1 MPLNTDIKILLVEDA
16 AVMRKMEL
24 KTLKSLGFENVVEAV
39 DGQNAIDILQ
49 SEKNIELIIS
59 DWNMPVKSGFDLLV
73 WVRNTTEFTKLPF
86 LMATGRGEKKEIAKA
101 ESAGV
106 SSFISKPFDANELSV
121 KIEEAFGVKEVQ
133 SKKSSHTIQQ
143 SGSGKVVLK
152 IGHIQITDHLVLG
165 ILKHLIKSGELQPQT
180 FELETRCLSSWNPV
194 ADSLEKGE
202 LDGACVLAPIAMD
215 LFSYGVPIKLI
226 LFAHRNGSIFVRNKK
241 GGQYVEPYQAFF
253 RNKSFLLPHLMSI
266 HHILAHMFFT
276 GIGLNPGYAGEAGV
290 DVSFEVVP
298 PVKMPEILAS
308 NEKACGYLV
317 AEPLGTKAIASGI
330 AELQFISSEIWDNHP
345 CCVVTVQKDL
355 TEQYPQ
361 VIQEFTKMLV
371 YAGKFIAQKPGLA
384 AEIGVGFL
392 DPNGALGLKTALI
405 KNVLTEPK
413 GIKTENLYPSI
424 EELDRIQ
431 RYMHDNMGLGN
442 IIDLEEFVDLRFA
455 NEACKDT
462 EITPRKAAV
471 KVETTHKAQEI
482 LVQKHAVQQ
491 SQAVK
496 SLINLEGKYLSF
508 SLGREEYGI
517 DILKIKEIIKMQTI
531 RTIPH
536 TPHHIKGVFNLRGN
550 VIPVIDLR
558 LRFGMPAIE
567 YSERTVIIV
576 LEIYNQGATVLM
588 GIIVDSVSEV
598 SDIKVKDIEEKPLF
612 GVNTNTDFIM
622 AIAKT
627 IGKVKILLDID
638 HVLTHD
644 DTVMVSKI
652 FEPTE
657 A

>member
-1 MPLNTDIKILLVEDA
+1 MPLNTDSKILLVEDA

-24 KTLKSLGFENVVEAV
+24 KTLKSLGFENIIEAI
-39 DGQNAIDILQ
+39 DGQNAIDTLQ
-49 SEKNIELIIS
+49 REKDIELIIS

-73 WVRNTTEFTKLPF
+73 WVRNSADYAKLPF

-121 KIEEAFGVKEVQ
+121 KIEEAFGVKEAQ
-133 SKKSSHTIQQ
+133 PQKSTHSIQLNAA
-143 SGSGKVVLK
+143 GKVKLK

-165 ILKHLIKSGELQPQT
+165 ILKHLIKTGELQPQT
-180 FELETRCLSSWNPV
+180 FELETLCLSSWNPV
-194 ADSLEKGE
+194 ADSLEKGQV
-202 LDGACVLAPIAMD
+202 DGACILAPIAMD
-215 LFSYGVPIKLI
+215 LFSYGVPIKMI

-241 GGQYVEPYQAFF
+241 GGQYVEPYQEFF

-290 DVSFEVVP
+290 DVNFEVVP

-308 NEKACGYLV
+308 NDKACGYLV

-330 AELQFISSEIWDNHP
+330 AELQFISSEIWEDHP
-345 CCVVTVQKDL
+345 CCVVTMQKDL
-355 TEQYPQ
+355 IEQYPQ
-361 VIQEFTKMLV
+361 VIHEFTKMLV
-371 YAGKFIAQKPGLA
+371 YAGKFISQKPGLA
-384 AEIGVGFL
+384 AEVGVGFL
-392 DPNGALGLKTALI
+392 DPNGALGLKPALI

-413 GIKTENLYPSI
+413 GIKTDNLYPSI

-431 RYMHDNMGLGN
+431 QYMHDNMGLGN

-455 NEACKDT
+455 NQACKDT
-462 EITPRKAAV
+462 DISRKASRQ
-471 KVETTHKAQEI
+471 VETTHKAQEI
-482 LVQKHAVQQ
+482 LVQKHTMQKQQ
-491 SQAVK
+491 VEK

-517 DILKIKEIIKMQTI
+517 DILKIKEIIKMQAI

-536 TPHHIKGVFNLRGN
+536 TPRHIKGVFNLRGN

-558 LRFGMPAIE
+558 LRFGMPDNE

-576 LEIYNQGATVLM
+576 LEIDNQGSTVLM

-598 SDIKVKDIEEKPLF
+598 SDIKVKDLEDKPSF
-612 GVNTNTDFIM
+612 GLNTNTDFIL
-622 AIAKT
+622 AIAKANS
-627 IGKVKILLDID
+627 KVKILLDID
-638 HVLTHD
+638 NVLTQD
-644 DTVMVSKI
+644 ETVIVSKI

-657 A
+657 V